1 MKKITYNANFC
12 IMTDFMKMIGGK
24 WKSVILYLIKN
35 DINRFGLLMERM
47 PTISKKVLTQQLRE
61 LEEDGLIV
69 RDVLVAKSPMVVIY
83 SLSEKGR
90 SLRELIDKIIDWN
103 VSFAADNLSLTV
115 QKHLTKPEN

>member
-1 MKKITYNANFC
+1 M
-12 IMTDFMKMIGGK
+12 D
-24 WKSVILYLIKN
+24 
-35 DINRFGLLMERM
+35 RM

-69 RDVLVAKSPMVVIY
+69 RDVLVAKSPMVVVY